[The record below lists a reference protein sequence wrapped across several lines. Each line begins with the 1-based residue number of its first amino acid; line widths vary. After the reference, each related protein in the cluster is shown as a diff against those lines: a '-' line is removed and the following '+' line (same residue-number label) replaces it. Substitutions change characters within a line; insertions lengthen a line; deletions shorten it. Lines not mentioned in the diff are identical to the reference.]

1 MNLEI
6 ELVSKIYFL
15 CEIQCFISFSS
26 GYIDIAAT
34 YFTQLK
40 RNLEMINDMKKE
52 HRIPS
57 SLQCYTSTFTL
68 SDEIR
73 WKFEIV

>member
-40 RNLEMINDMKKE
+40 RNVEMIKE
-52 HRIPS
+52 QRIPS
-57 SLQCYTSTFTL
+57 FLQCYTSTFTL

>member
-34 YFTQLK
+34 YFTKLK
-40 RNLEMINDMKKE
+40 RNVEMILKKNIAS
-52 HRIPS
+52 HH
-57 SLQCYTSTFTL
+57 LYNATL
-68 SDEIR
+68 LHLPCT
-73 WKFEIV
+73 

>member
-40 RNLEMINDMKKE
+40 RNVEMI
-52 HRIPS
+52 
-57 SLQCYTSTFTL
+57 
-68 SDEIR
+68 
-73 WKFEIV
+73 